1 VAATI
6 FLRSESELTTCA
18 PGCYQFQSTFI
29 ERLGAGSGL
38 CTASALL
45 SWLLGV
51 WRLRDLAKFIRRRR
65 LRRLGLAAL
74 TAMAALFCGC
84 GSYYYPT
91 PAVTALFPPIVTAGS
106 QSFTLYLT
114 GNNFLQQTTAQWNG
128 VNRPVVFNNQTNQI
142 AMTILD
148 GDVAN
153 PGSGQITVANPAP
166 GGGLNPVAVSL
177 VINPP
182 ALNGPTIT
190 SVNPSSA
197 VVGSGTPLSVSVS
210 GTNLASSDVISFNGT
225 PLITSAVGSPVT
237 SLTAT
242 IGTESLAS
250 ESLASIAV
258 QTNTPGLAS
267 PSVKFPIGPATNP
280 MPRLT
285 SLNPSSTKIG
295 TVPPGA
301 VVILTGS
308 GFVPGSVVNFNGSPR
323 PTGYA
328 TSTQLAVG
336 VLTSDVASGG
346 TLSVTVSNP
355 NPGGGTSSTVNFSI
369 Q

>member
-1 VAATI
+1 M
-6 FLRSESELTTCA
+6 
-18 PGCYQFQSTFI
+18 
-29 ERLGAGSGL
+29 
-38 CTASALL
+38 
-45 SWLLGV
+45 
-51 WRLRDLAKFIRRRR
+51 
-65 LRRLGLAAL
+65 RRLGLATL
-74 TAMAALFCGC
+74 IAMAVLVCGC
-84 GSYYYPT
+84 GSYFNPT
-91 PAVTALFPPIVTAGS
+91 PAITSLFPPIVTAGS

-114 GNNFLQQTTAQWNG
+114 GNNFLTTTTAQWDG

-182 ALNGPTIT
+182 QLNGPTIT
-190 SVNPSSA
+190 SVNPAIA
-197 VVGSGTPLSVSVS
+197 VAGRGTPVSVSVS
-210 GTNLASSDVISFNGT
+210 GTNLSSSDVISFNGT
-225 PLITSAVGSPVT
+225 ALTTSSVGSPVT

-242 IGTESLAS
+242 IGTESLAL
-250 ESLASIAV
+250 ESLSSIAV

-267 PSVKFPIGPATNP
+267 PSIKFPIGPATNP
-280 MPRLT
+280 VPRLT
-285 SLNPSSTKIG
+285 SLNPSNTKIG

-301 VVILTGS
+301 LVILTGS
-308 GFVPGSVVNFNGSPR
+308 GFVPGSIVNFNGSPR

-328 TSTQLAVG
+328 SSTELAVG

-355 NPGGGTSSTVNFSI
+355 NPGGGTSSAVDFSV

>member
-1 VAATI
+1 
-6 FLRSESELTTCA
+6 
-18 PGCYQFQSTFI
+18 
-29 ERLGAGSGL
+29 
-38 CTASALL
+38 
-45 SWLLGV
+45 
-51 WRLRDLAKFIRRRR
+51 
-65 LRRLGLAAL
+65 
-74 TAMAALFCGC
+74 MAALVCGC
-84 GSYYYPT
+84 GGNSFNPT
-91 PAVTALFPPIVTAGS
+91 PVITRLFPPIVTAGS

-114 GNNFLQQTTAQWNG
+114 GNDFLSTTTAQWNG
-128 VNRPVVFNNQTNQI
+128 VNRPVVYNNQTAEI

-153 PGSGQITVANPAP
+153 PGSGQITVANPPP

-190 SVNPSSA
+190 SVNPASA
-197 VVGSGTPLSVSVS
+197 VVGTGTAVSVSVS
-210 GTNLASSDVISFNGT
+210 GTNLAASDLIAFNGT
-225 PLITSAVGSPVT
+225 ALNTSAVGSPVT

-242 IGTESLAS
+242 IGTETLAL
-250 ESLASIAV
+250 ESLSSIAV

-267 PSVKFPIGPATNP
+267 PSVKFPVGPATNP

-295 TVPPGA
+295 TVPSGA
-301 VVILTGS
+301 LVILTGS

-323 PTGYA
+323 PTGYVS
-328 TSTQLAVG
+328 STQLAVG

-346 TLSVTVSNP
+346 TISVTVSNP
-355 NPGGGTSSTVNFSI
+355 NPGGGISSAVNFSV

>member
-1 VAATI
+1 M
-6 FLRSESELTTCA
+6 
-18 PGCYQFQSTFI
+18 
-29 ERLGAGSGL
+29 
-38 CTASALL
+38 
-45 SWLLGV
+45 
-51 WRLRDLAKFIRRRR
+51 
-65 LRRLGLAAL
+65 RRLGLATL
-74 TAMAALFCGC
+74 TAMAALVCGC
-84 GSYYYPT
+84 GGNSFNPT
-91 PAVTALFPPIVTAGS
+91 PVITRLFPPIVTAGS

-114 GNNFLQQTTAQWNG
+114 GNDFLSTTTAQWNG
-128 VNRPVVFNNQTNQI
+128 VNRPVVYNNQTAEI

-153 PGSGQITVANPAP
+153 PGSGQITVANPPP

-190 SVNPSSA
+190 SVNPASA
-197 VVGSGTPLSVSVS
+197 VVGTGTAVSVSVS
-210 GTNLASSDVISFNGT
+210 GTNLAASDLIAFNGT
-225 PLITSAVGSPVT
+225 ALNTSAVGSPVT

-242 IGTESLAS
+242 IGTETLAL
-250 ESLASIAV
+250 ESLSSIAV

-267 PSVKFPIGPATNP
+267 PSVKFPVGPATNP

-295 TVPPGA
+295 TVPSGA
-301 VVILTGS
+301 LVILTGS

-323 PTGYA
+323 PTGYVS
-328 TSTQLAVG
+328 STQLAVG

-346 TLSVTVSNP
+346 TISVTVSNP
-355 NPGGGTSSTVNFSI
+355 NPGGGISSAVNFSV

>member
-1 VAATI
+1 M
-6 FLRSESELTTCA
+6 
-18 PGCYQFQSTFI
+18 
-29 ERLGAGSGL
+29 
-38 CTASALL
+38 
-45 SWLLGV
+45 
-51 WRLRDLAKFIRRRR
+51 
-65 LRRLGLAAL
+65 RRLGLATL
-74 TAMAALFCGC
+74 MAMAALICGC
-84 GSYYYPT
+84 GGNSFNAT
-91 PAVTALFPPIVTAGS
+91 PAVTSLFPPIVTAGS

-114 GNNFLQQTTAQWNG
+114 GNSFLSTTTAQWNG
-128 VNRPVVFNNQTNQI
+128 VSRPVVYNNQTGQL

-153 PGSGQITVANPAP
+153 PGSGQITVANPPP

-190 SVNPSSA
+190 SVNPTGA
-197 VVGSGTPLSVSVS
+197 VFGRNTPLSLSVS
-210 GTNLASSDVISFNGT
+210 GTNLASSDEITFNGT
-225 PLITSAVGSPVT
+225 ALTTSAVGSPVT

-242 IGTESLAS
+242 IGAESLAL
-250 ESLASIAV
+250 ESLSSIAV

-267 PSVKFPIGPATNP
+267 PSVKFPVGPATNP
-280 MPRLT
+280 VPKLT

-295 TVPPGA
+295 TIPPGA
-301 VVILTGS
+301 LVILTGS
-308 GFVPGSVVNFNGSPR
+308 GFAPGSIVNFNGSPR

-328 TSTQLAVG
+328 SSTELAVG

-346 TLSVTVSNP
+346 TISVTVSNP
-355 NPGGGTSSTVNFSI
+355 NPGGGMSSAVNFSV

>member
-1 VAATI
+1 MK
-6 FLRSESELTTCA
+6 R
-18 PGCYQFQSTFI
+18 
-29 ERLGAGSGL
+29 SGL
-38 CTASALL
+38 ATLL
-45 SWLLGV
+45 
-51 WRLRDLAKFIRRRR
+51 
-65 LRRLGLAAL
+65 
-74 TAMAALFCGC
+74 AMAALFCGC
-84 GSYYYPT
+84 GGNSFNAT
-91 PAVTALFPPIVTAGS
+91 PAITGLFPPIVTAGS

-114 GNNFLQQTTAQWNG
+114 GNNFLTTTTAQWNG

-153 PGSGQITVANPAP
+153 PGNGQITVTNPAP

-190 SVNPSSA
+190 SVSPSSA
-197 VVGSGTPLSVSVS
+197 VVGSGTPVSVTVS
-210 GTNLASSDVISFNGT
+210 GTNLASSDVVSFNGT
-225 PLITSAVGSPVT
+225 PLTTSAVGSPVT

-242 IGTESLAS
+242 IATESLAL
-250 ESLASIAV
+250 ESLSSIAV

-267 PSVKFPIGPATNP
+267 PSVKFPVGPATNP
-280 MPRLT
+280 TPHLT
-285 SLNPSSTKIG
+285 SLAPSSAKIG
-295 TVPPGA
+295 ALPPGA
-301 VVILTGS
+301 LVILTGS
-308 GFVPGSVVNFNGSPR
+308 GFVPGSIVNFNGSPR

-328 TSTQLAVG
+328 SSTQLAVG
-336 VLTSDVASGG
+336 VLTSDVTSGG

-355 NPGGGTSSTVNFSI
+355 NPGGGTSSAVNFSI